1 MLRQIAWVENI
12 ELVTPTVHMQ
22 TGGAFPA
29 YTQLPFLPHEKY
41 GWMLNDLP
49 LDSLSRQTYEGE
61 FGAQPELNG
70 DVLKM
75 LQAQMGDTSSEP
87 VLEVRFGHHLSLSNG
102 DGSQRVF
109 LPATLPEVATR
120 LIHPSPRAN
129 VSMIRRHAAGLE
141 HKSTEY
147 RRLVYVSKPST
158 LPLRY
163 VECSRKRQ
171 SKQLQYENAPTWQ
184 VNVVREAL
192 CTIEMPS
199 APVDARMAFVEKST
213 VSDEDLAQL
222 SSITDQAAPSMLTI
236 SGEEYTLFD
245 DAFRR
250 DTIISSGLP
259 PWTDL
264 SDAEVTLARTRQHN
278 TRYSSV
284 IIRTTDEACSA
295 VISALQELA
304 RGRSTSNAEDIFSQS
319 GFSWALT
326 R

>member
-12 ELVTPTVHMQ
+12 ELVTPTVQMQ
-22 TGGAFPA
+22 MGGAFPA

-41 GWMLNDLP
+41 GWMLSDLP

-61 FGAQPELNG
+61 SDAQPELNG

-75 LQAQMGDTSSEP
+75 LQAQLGETSSEP

-102 DGSQRVF
+102 DGSQRAF
-109 LPATLPEVATR
+109 LPAALPDVATR
-120 LIHPSPRAN
+120 LMHPSPRAN
-129 VSMIRRHAAGLE
+129 VSMIRRHAADLD

-158 LPLRY
+158 LPLQY
-163 VECSRKRQ
+163 VECCRKRQ
-171 SKQLQYENAPTWQ
+171 SKQLRSENAPTWK
-184 VNVVREAL
+184 VNLIREAL

-199 APVDARMAFVEKST
+199 APVDARMALVKESA

-222 SSITDQAAPSMLTI
+222 SSITDQAAPSTLTI

-250 DTIISSGLP
+250 DTIITSGLP

-264 SDAEVTLARTRQHN
+264 SNAEVTLARTRQHN

-284 IIRTTDEACSA
+284 VIRTTDRDCYA
-295 VISALQELA
+295 VLSALRELA
-304 RGRSTSNAEDIFSQS
+304 RPQTTNNAEGVFSQFAFGS
-319 GFSWALT
+319 
-326 R
+326 